1 MVQRERLS
9 KKAPNGGV
17 HVSINRPEWELGERA
32 YDYVIVS
39 EDLLGK
45 KNVDVVEDFES
56 RHIRRS
62 HCRLSE
68 TQCVTGVEN
77 REREKRS
84 DEQIRADFCFP
95 RWFIPDVWRFTVVSV
110 KLRNMGMVFSDDGIT
125 HSARDTNDGISV
137 TTIVL
142 NYRPGFRQTPNTFCI
157 QILNSHRH
165 TVRFSNQIKC
175 RWALLNQ
182 KTFHATENG

>member
-1 MVQRERLS
+1 MVQRERLL
-9 KKAPNGGV
+9 KKSPNGGV
-17 HVSINRPEWELGERA
+17 HVSIYRSEKELTERA

-62 HCRLSE
+62 HFRVSE
-68 TQCVTGVEN
+68 TQYVSGAEN

-95 RWFIPDVWRFTVVSV
+95 RWFIPDVWRS
-110 KLRNMGMVFSDDGIT
+110 
-125 HSARDTNDGISV
+125 
-137 TTIVL
+137 
-142 NYRPGFRQTPNTFCI
+142 Q
-157 QILNSHRH
+157 
-165 TVRFSNQIKC
+165 
-175 RWALLNQ
+175 WAL
-182 KTFHATENG
+182 